1 MLNFDWLSGVSQES
15 AKMIFF
21 ILFGLIGVLV
31 LLIPNEY
38 AYEGVEK
45 KDRYWWNN
53 LKLWSI
59 SVLAILSLIYFLF

>member
-1 MLNFDWLSGVSQES
+1 MLNFDWASGISLET

-21 ILFGLIGVLV
+21 ILFALIGVLV

-38 AYEGVEK
+38 DYEGVDK
-45 KDRYWWNN
+45 KDRHWYNN

-59 SVLAILSLIYFLF
+59 GVLALLSLIYYLF

>member
-1 MLNFDWLSGVSQES
+1 MLNFDWASGISLET

-21 ILFGLIGVLV
+21 ILFALIGVLV

-38 AYEGVEK
+38 AYEGVDK
-45 KDRYWWNN
+45 KDRHWYNN

-59 SVLAILSLIYFLF
+59 GVLALLSLIYYLF

>member
-1 MLNFDWLSGVSQES
+1 MLNFDWASSVSQEM

-21 ILFGLIGVLV
+21 ILFAIIGVLV
-31 LLIPNEY
+31 LLIPNDY

-45 KDRYWWNN
+45 DDRHWYNN

-59 SVLAILSLIYFLF
+59 GALVILSLIYYLF

>member
-1 MLNFDWLSGVSQES
+1 MLNFDWASGISQET

-21 ILFGLIGVLV
+21 ILFALIGVLV

-38 AYEGVEK
+38 AYEGVDK
-45 KDRYWWNN
+45 KDRHWYNN

-59 SVLAILSLIYFLF
+59 GVLALLSLIYFLF

>member
-1 MLNFDWLSGVSQES
+1 MLNFDWASGISLET

-21 ILFGLIGVLV
+21 ILFALIGVLV

-38 AYEGVEK
+38 AYEGVDK
-45 KDRYWWNN
+45 KDRHWYNN

-59 SVLAILSLIYFLF
+59 GVLALLSLIYFLF

>member
-1 MLNFDWLSGVSQES
+1 MLNFDWASGISQET

-21 ILFGLIGVLV
+21 ILFALIGVLV

-38 AYEGVEK
+38 AYEGVDK
-45 KDRYWWNN
+45 KDRHWYNN

-59 SVLAILSLIYFLF
+59 GVLTILFLIYFLF

>member
-1 MLNFDWLSGVSQES
+1 MLNFDWASGISSET

-21 ILFGLIGVLV
+21 ILFALIGVLV

-38 AYEGVEK
+38 AYEGVDK
-45 KDRYWWNN
+45 KDRHWYNN

-59 SVLAILSLIYFLF
+59 GVLALLSLIYFLF